1 MITVLVLVF
10 TLFAL
15 GQFSIAYCRTL
26 LQTYAKVELSTQLAE
41 VSGVTVE
48 ELGPSDFGHLMEL
61 VRVAPDP
68 GDDASEIRTINI
80 YYRIAS
86 MVRWILAPV
95 SQTAARW
102 AESELSRCAHF
113 AAVSLD
119 RRLIHTT
126 Q

>member
-1 MITVLVLVF
+1 MISALILVF

-41 VSGVTVE
+41 LSGVTAE
-48 ELGPSDFGHLMEL
+48 QLQPSDFGRLMEL
-61 VRVAPDP
+61 VRAAPDP
-68 GDDASEIRTINI
+68 RDDASEIRTIGI
-80 YYRIAS
+80 YYRVVRI
-86 MVRWILAPV
+86 VRWAVAPISRTA
-95 SQTAARW
+95 SQW
-102 AESELSRCAHF
+102 ADSELSRCAHF

-119 RRLIHTT
+119 RRLVRTT